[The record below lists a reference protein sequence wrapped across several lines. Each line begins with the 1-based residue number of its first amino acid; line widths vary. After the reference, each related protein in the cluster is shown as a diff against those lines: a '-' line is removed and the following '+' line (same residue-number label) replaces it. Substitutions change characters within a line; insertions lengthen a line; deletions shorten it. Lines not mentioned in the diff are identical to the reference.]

1 MLRLAVVLLVP
12 AAVACETERPITP
25 LVLPPYEAGPGG
37 AVVVPG
43 PKDQP
48 SLMERLRDEQRQR
61 EVDRLRD
68 ELERQHGRGALDAGG
83 LRELNDLRGES
94 DALRRRLGQ

>member
-1 MLRLAVVLLVP
+1 MLRLPVILLAP
-12 AAVACETERPITP
+12 AMIACEAERPIAP

-37 AVVVPG
+37 TIVVPG

-48 SLMERLRDEQRQR
+48 DLMQQLRDEQRQR
-61 EVDRLRD
+61 EVDRMRN
-68 ELERQHGRGALDAGG
+68 EMERQHGRGALDAGG
-83 LRELNDLRGES
+83 LRDLNELRGES